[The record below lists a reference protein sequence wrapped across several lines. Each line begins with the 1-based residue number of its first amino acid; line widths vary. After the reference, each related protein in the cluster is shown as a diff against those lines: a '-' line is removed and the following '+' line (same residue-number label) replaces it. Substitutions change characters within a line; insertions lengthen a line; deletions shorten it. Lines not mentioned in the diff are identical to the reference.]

1 MNNKLE
7 KEKISKLMFQYCFPS
22 VLSMWIFSTYGIV
35 DGFFISNYLGE
46 SALASIN
53 IALPFINFA
62 FAIGIMVSVGA
73 GTIIGIRLGEKK
85 YKESCYFYSLAI
97 QLLIIFGIIISF
109 MGMFFNQEIVLLL
122 GATSKISQGSAIY
135 LGTVSFFILTFI
147 LGYGLEVFVRIDGS
161 PSYSIICLV
170 IGAFTNIILDYV
182 FIYKLNLGIRGAA
195 LATGIGQAST
205 IIPLIYY
212 LKVKRMKL
220 YFNFV
225 KFNLNAI
232 KNIFFNGSPE
242 FVTEITTAFLIVTF
256 NMNII
261 KIIGEK
267 GIASFG
273 IISYF
278 STFVTMTMIGFAQG
292 IQPIISYNLGAQ
304 KNHRILEILKK
315 SFYSLIILGISFY
328 LIINIFS
335 NNIIS
340 LFISNNKELSTLTK
354 STITY
359 YSFTYLFTGISILG
373 TSFLTAVEES
383 FKSNLLS
390 IFKGIILINIL
401 LLTLPKLL
409 GINGLWLSSSINEFI
424 VAIISIYTIK
434 IYVKKWEQPI

>member
-53 IALPFINFA
+53 IVLPFINFA
-62 FAIGIMVSVGA
+62 FAIGIMISVGA
-73 GTIIGIRLGEKK
+73 GTIIGIRLGEKN

-97 QLLIIFGIIISF
+97 QLLILFGIIISF
-109 MGMFFNQEIVLLL
+109 IGIFFTQEIVLLL
-122 GATSKISQGSAIY
+122 GATSKIAYGSSTY
-135 LGTVSFFILTFI
+135 LGTVSLFILTFI
-147 LGYGLEVFVRIDGS
+147 LGYGLEVFVRIDGA
-161 PSYSIICLV
+161 PSYSIICLI
-170 IGAFTNIILDYV
+170 IGAFTNIILDYI
-182 FIYKLNLGIRGAA
+182 FISKMNLGIRGAA

-205 IIPLIYY
+205 IIPLFYY
-212 LKVKRMKL
+212 LKVKRKKL
-220 YFNFV
+220 YFNFAN
-225 KFNLNAI
+225 FTLTPI

-256 NMNII
+256 NMSII

-278 STFVTMTMIGFAQG
+278 STFVTMTMIGFTQG
-292 IQPIISYNLGAQ
+292 IQPIISYNLGA
-304 KNHRILEILKK
+304 KKSYRILKILKK
-315 SFYSLIILGISFY
+315 SFYSLIILGIFFY
-328 LIINIFS
+328 GLINLFS

-340 LFISNNKELSTLTK
+340 LFISNNKELSKLTK

-390 IFKGIILINIL
+390 IFKGIVLINIL

-409 GINGLWLSSSINEFI
+409 GIRGLWLSSSINEFI

-434 IYVKKWEQPI
+434 NYIKKWEQPI